1 MSEAA
6 LPPWL
11 AAHAGTHGLGRFIDH
26 TLLKPEA
33 SRDQILVLCDEA
45 VRYGVKAVCVN
56 GVWAETCAR
65 RLAGSDVALA
75 VVAGFPLGAM
85 APVAKA
91 EEARM
96 AVAAGASEIDM
107 VIGLGAAK
115 AGEWEAVGADV
126 RGVVA
131 AAGGAVVKAI
141 LETAAL
147 EPREIVAACE
157 AAVAGGAGF
166 VKTSTGFH
174 PGGGAT
180 TEAVALMRRTVGPGV
195 GVKASGG
202 IRTAEAA
209 LAMLAAGADRIG
221 TSAAG
226 TMAAWLGPSAPT
238 LEMLMETRPAF
249 GTSPAPTRSA

>member
-1 MSEAA
+1 MKA
-6 LPPWL
+6 L
-11 AAHAGTHGLGRFIDH
+11 
-26 TLLKPEA
+26 
-33 SRDQILVLCDEA
+33 
-45 VRYGVKAVCVN
+45 CVN
-56 GVWAETCAR
+56 GVWAETCAT

-85 APVAKA
+85 APAAKA
-91 EEARM
+91 EEAGM

-115 AGEWEAVGADV
+115 AGEWEAVEADV

-131 AAGGAVVKAI
+131 AAGGAVVKVI

-180 TEAVALMRRTVGPGV
+180 TEAVALMRRTVGPAI

-202 IRTAEAA
+202 IRTAEMA

-221 TSAAG
+221 TSAAAA
-226 TMAAWLGPSAPT
+226 MAAWLGPAAPT
-238 LEMLMETRPAF
+238 LETLMETRPAS
-249 GTSPAPTRSA
+249 TTAPTRSA